1 MWDRGKQP
9 PSCRLCQTGSGLRL
23 PGLPVDP
30 GSPASFPGPLDGV
43 PGENLLLEPG
53 FEFLAETGLFVPL
66 QGCDILFKVG
76 PAKPRKG
83 DFLLFQLHPLGGSW
97 KVVAEYLD

>member
-1 MWDRGKQP
+1 M
-9 PSCRLCQTGSGLRL
+9 RL
-23 PGLPVDP
+23 PDLPVDP

-83 DFLLFQLHPLGGSW
+83 NFLLFQLRPLEGSW

>member
-1 MWDRGKQP
+1 M
-9 PSCRLCQTGSGLRL
+9 
-23 PGLPVDP
+23 
-30 GSPASFPGPLDGV
+30 

-53 FEFLAETGLFVPL
+53 FEFLAEMGLFVPL

-76 PAKPRKG
+76 LAKPRKG
-83 DFLLFQLHPLGGSW
+83 GFLLFQLRPLEGSW